1 MKVVCAGLVA
11 LVAWWS
17 LAAKVAPDLYPR
29 RGYTGPPV
37 RLTILTTN
45 DLHSTADGCCG
56 PDSAPERKRGGYDR
70 LLHTIERVRAERE
83 RDGGLVLTLDAGD
96 WYSGTLFSKLGPL
109 SSENGSSSSSSSSNS
124 GSSSSVSE
132 EAPELAYFSAA
143 RYDAVA
149 LGNHDFDAGVP
160 GLRRML
166 AKHRRVA
173 VLCANLAATDE
184 LEAAVAPFVVKEL
197 PLPAGAAGGSGGVLR
212 VGIFALMGV
221 DAAFASSGNRGG
233 EAAHLGYD
241 DAAGLRLPAALHARA
256 SDVVAELRGPAQGC
270 DVVVCLLHGG
280 RDAAA
285 DGAAGGEDGELARAV
300 AGIDV
305 VVAGHTHERYMRT
318 LVRGGAAAAAAATA
332 THVMQCGSEGAAL
345 GVAEFELTA
354 ARGLALHGA
363 AGAAADGWLEHGDG
377 HCMDINASTS
387 AGDAAMA
394 RRVAVWR
401 VAAGEAL
408 GLDVNELV
416 YNGTARGADA
426 LLRSGMGGRAV
437 SIALAG
443 AVRDQANAEL
453 RRLAATDD
461 RGAAA
466 AAGAAVA
473 AHSNVSALL
482 GSARGD
488 DGAPLQLAAYISCV
502 DCVRSDVYEVGGRVP
517 LRASDVMR
525 AMGIT
530 GGRPLSLFYLAKADL
545 LAAVDLV
552 DLLYRYVSPLFGITV
567 SPNVAYGLRGWGG
580 VPFVNRV
587 VNFSIDGVPFDELP
601 DRLLVGA
608 NGYIAPFFWRSAQLS
623 HGAMA
628 SMPLDAAG
636 ARLPVGT
643 VASTFATGLPVEYEL
658 LVRFLQR
665 QPQ

>member
-1 MKVVCAGLVA
+1 MRLVCAGLVA

-29 RGYTGPPV
+29 RSYTGPPV
-37 RLTILTTN
+37 RLTVLTTN

-109 SSENGSSSSSSSSNS
+109 SS
-124 GSSSSVSE
+124 SVSE

-184 LEAAVAPFVVKEL
+184 LEAAVAPFVIKEL
-197 PLPAGAAGGSGGVLR
+197 PLPAGAAGGSSGVLR

-233 EAAHLGYD
+233 QAAHPGYD

-256 SDVVAELRGPAQGC
+256 SDVVAELRGGAQRC
-270 DVVVCLLHGG
+270 DIVVCLLHGG

-318 LVRGGAAAAAAATA
+318 LVRGGTAAAAATE

-363 AGAAADGWLEHGDG
+363 GGGGGGGGAGVAAGGWLEHGDG
-377 HCMDINASTS
+377 HCLDINASTS

-394 RRVAVWR
+394 RRVAAWR
-401 VAAGEAL
+401 AAAGEAL

-416 YNGTARGADA
+416 YNGTARGAGA

-453 RRLAATDD
+453 RRLAAADD
-461 RGAAA
+461 ASAAA
-466 AAGAAVA
+466 AADAGHA
-473 AHSNVSALL
+473 SVSALL
-482 GSARGD
+482 GSARGR

-587 VNFSIDGVPFDELP
+587 ANFSIDGVPFDELP

-623 HGAMA
+623 RGAMA

-636 ARLPVGT
+636 ARLPVGA